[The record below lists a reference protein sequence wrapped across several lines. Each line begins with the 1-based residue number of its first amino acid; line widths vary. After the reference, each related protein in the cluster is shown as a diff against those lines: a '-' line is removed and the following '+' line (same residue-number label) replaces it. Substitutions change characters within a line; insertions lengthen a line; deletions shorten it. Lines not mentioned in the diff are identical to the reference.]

1 MVTSFRFVAIF
12 EPMVL
17 LIVRGGCAPI
27 CDPLQNSEVYN
38 VNTDVKAEKPKAFSL
53 LKESHAVSRI

>member
-1 MVTSFRFVAIF
+1 METSFRFVAIF

-17 LIVRGGCAPI
+17 LLVRGGCAPT
-27 CDPLQNSEVYN
+27 CDPLRNSEGNN

-53 LKESHAVSRI
+53 LRESHAVSHL